1 MSLATPQSI
10 AIDGVAADHHRI
22 ADNGNSSVYQ
32 TVDGTRKF
40 TVSHQQTKTRIR
52 RMVRLDR
59 QIVAADPLTAENQY
73 QSSSVYLVIDEPI
86 VGFTDTILDAEVDAI
101 VAWLS
106 TANIAAV
113 LGSRH

>member
-10 AIDGVAADHHRI
+10 GIDGVATDHHRI
-22 ADNGNSSVYQ
+22 SEGMNSSVYQ
-32 TVDGTRKF
+32 TADGTRKF
-40 TVSHQQTKTRIR
+40 TVSHQQTKTRMR

-59 QIVAADPLTAENQY
+59 QIIAEDPLTAENAY

-86 VGFTDTILDAEVDAI
+86 VGFDDDTLDYEVDDLI
-101 VAWLS
+101 AWLT
-106 TANIAAV
+106 TANIGAV